1 MAIFAGVSVVP
12 TWAIITVPCLMLTAS
27 VGLGLLFLVETSQS
41 LPFDAVT
48 VTVPYFATTISL
60 DVLLTML
67 IVARLL
73 RFCSRLVRALG
84 EEHGK
89 YYRYL
94 SMVLMESASLF
105 AMFSSMLLI
114 TEAVNS
120 SLAYLFLQVVGQIQ
134 TISSLLIIIHTI
146 KGKSYS
152 DDISTKRPI
161 SSLQFDGM
169 STSELNSHELN
180 TIISLEGLYF
190 SGGSS
195 SV

>member
-1 MAIFAGVSVVP
+1 MEIHGHFCWCICGTNVGYYHSPLSHVDSISWYVSSHRHQCVFD
-12 TWAIITVPCLMLTAS
+12 TDDT
-27 VGLGLLFLVETSQS
+27 GLGLLFLVETSQS

-134 TISSLLIIIHTI
+134 ASACV
-146 KGKSYS
+146 
-152 DDISTKRPI
+152 
-161 SSLQFDGM
+161 
-169 STSELNSHELN
+169 
-180 TIISLEGLYF
+180 
-190 SGGSS
+190 SS
-195 SV
+195 S